1 MVSTEKDLPARFRV
15 AGRQWSTARGL
26 VRHWRR
32 QELVTIG
39 FLRRR
44 ETDAAA
50 GIQAVTLTARSTQP
64 RGREER
70 ASGEI
75 LESVLAVVAADAG
88 RRRRVDAVS
97 RIGEEWMPD
106 SIVIDGPT
114 FWARTGGDVITN
126 GGDPHSEHGGAD
138 FIRLLVPDE
147 VPDGFD
153 LTLLSE
159 RETVAGRP
167 CDVVVAVPRDPDP
180 YGETPESEVFDMI
193 SGGDSFR
200 LSVDRS
206 AGILLRVVKLVDDQ
220 PAEICEFLEI
230 ALDQP
235 LDDTLFQ
242 PLS

>member
-1 MVSTEKDLPARFRV
+1 
-15 AGRQWSTARGL
+15 
-26 VRHWRR
+26 
-32 QELVTIG
+32 
-39 FLRRR
+39 
-44 ETDAAA
+44 
-50 GIQAVTLTARSTQP
+50 
-64 RGREER
+64 
-70 ASGEI
+70 
-75 LESVLAVVAADAG
+75 VLAVATADSG
-88 RRRRVDAVS
+88 RRRRADAVS

-106 SIVIDGPT
+106 SVVVDGPT
-114 FWARTGGDVITN
+114 FWARTGDVVHTN

-167 CDVVVAVPRDPDP
+167 CDVVVAVPRAPDP
-180 YGETPESEVFDMI
+180 SGWAPESEVFDMT

-206 AGILLRVVKLVDDQ
+206 TGILLQVVKLVDDQ

-230 ALDQP
+230 ALDEP
-235 LDDTLFQ
+235 LDDRLFQ